1 MDTDKYLVGKL
12 IGETDQFRIY
22 QCELPGGGVGILKIA
37 VSLAQNGLLDREA
50 FILQTLR
57 EEAERCEEEYRKLNP
72 DKVLNYAIQF
82 PNLVESFISPEQGG
96 RRINIMNFVN
106 VSDYIGKLVP
116 IEQVITRVRARVDPR
131 TSAWIMG
138 KILKLLSFA
147 HGQGI
152 SVGRITA
159 ENILL
164 ECEEHYVAFFDW
176 SQAMVHMENEVPAE
190 VASKE
195 ISQAAKVV
203 ISLLGGNLDTGELPP
218 DEQIKDDRYAQHLFA
233 LAQGEENDSFRAHG
247 AFYDFIRNTLGWSGW
262 HKFTDYS
269 LERS

>member
-1 MDTDKYLVGKL
+1 METDKYLVGKL

-22 QCELPGGGVGILKIA
+22 QCELPEGGVGILKIA
-37 VSLAQNGLLDREA
+37 VSPAQNGLLDREA
-50 FILQTLR
+50 FILQALR
-57 EEAERCEEEYRKLNP
+57 EEAEKSEEEYRKQNP

-82 PNLVESFISPEQGG
+82 PNLVDSFISPEQGN

-106 VSDYIGKLVP
+106 VSDDIGKLVP
-116 IEQVITRVRARVDPR
+116 IEQVVTRDRVRVDPR

-164 ECEEHYVAFFDW
+164 EREEHYVAFFDW
-176 SQAMVHMENEVPAE
+176 SEAMVHMENDVPVE
-190 VASKE
+190 VAGQE

-203 ISLLGGNLDTGELPP
+203 ISLLGGNPYTGELPA
-218 DEQIKDDRYAQHLFA
+218 DEQLEDDRYAQHLFA
-233 LAQGEENDSFRAHG
+233 LAQGKEKDSFRAHG
-247 AFYDFIRNTLGWSGW
+247 AFYDLIRNALGWSGK
-262 HKFTDYS
+262 HKFTTYS